1 MANIFEVPQ
10 PGNDLVKKA
19 DQVRLASIKISQTEN
34 QNRIKAL
41 NFMADYLEK
50 NSKEILEA
58 NNEDYI
64 SAEKKGTTKALL
76 SRLKLSKEKLNS
88 GIEGVRKVGDLADPV
103 NQVQIK
109 REISKGLIIERKT
122 VPIGVLGVIFE
133 SRPDAVMQISSLAIR
148 SGNGVILKGGSEAN
162 LTNTAIVK
170 ALQQGLGKSGLDENA
185 ICLLTS
191 RKDSMSMLNLEKYIN
206 LIIPR
211 GSNELVKFIQNNTR
225 IPVLG
230 HADGICHLF
239 IDNEANLEMALS
251 VALDSKIQYPAAC
264 NAIETLLIHKD
275 IAPVFLER
283 AIPLFNSKDVKLI
296 GDKRSVELGIKY
308 EASLE
313 DWQTEYLDLILS
325 IKIVDDLDEAI
336 IHIQKYSSKHTD
348 GIITE
353 NSNNANKFMNIVD
366 SAGVFHNCSTRFADG
381 FRYGFGAEVGIST
394 QTLPPRGPVGLEGL
408 VTYKYFLKGDGNIV
422 DDFSNGKAIYTHKD
436 IENI

>member
-10 PGNDLVKKA
+10 PGNDLLERANKVHS
-19 DQVRLASIKISQTEN
+19 ASIEISQTEN

-41 NFMADYLEK
+41 NSMADYLEK

-58 NNEDYI
+58 NNEDYSI
-64 SAEKKGTTKALL
+64 AEKKGISRALL
-76 SRLKLSKEKLNS
+76 SRLKLSKSKLNS

-109 REISKGLIIERKT
+109 RELSKGLILERKT
-122 VPIGVLGVIFE
+122 VPIGDIGVIFE

-148 SGNGVILKGGSEAN
+148 SGNGVMLKGGSEAN
-162 LTNTAIVK
+162 LTNTSIVK
-170 ALQQGLGKSGLDENA
+170 ALQEGLNKSGLDKNA

-191 RKDSMSMLNLEKYIN
+191 RKDSMAMLNLEKYIN

-211 GSNELVKFIQNNTR
+211 GSNELVKFIQENTK

-239 IDNEANLEMALS
+239 IDIEANLEMALS
-251 VALDSKIQYPAAC
+251 VALDSKIQYPSAC

-275 IAPVFLER
+275 IAPAFLEK
-283 AIPLFNSKDVKLI
+283 AIPLFNSNDVKLI
-296 GDKRSVELGIKY
+296 GDKRSVDLGLKY
-308 EASLE
+308 AASLE
-313 DWQTEYLDLILS
+313 DWKTEYLDLILS
-325 IKIVDDLDEAI
+325 IKIVDDLEEAI
-336 IHIQKYSSKHTD
+336 THIQKYSSKHTD

-353 NSNNANKFMNIVD
+353 NSNTANKFMNVDD

-422 DDFSNGKAIYTHKD
+422 DDFSAGKATYTHKD
-436 IENI
+436 F

>member
-10 PGNDLVKKA
+10 PCNDLLEKA
-19 DQVRLASIKISQTEN
+19 EKVRLASIKISQTEN

-58 NNEDYI
+58 NSEDYKR
-64 SAEKKGTTKALL
+64 AEKKGISKALL

-103 NQVQIK
+103 NQFQIK
-109 REISKGLIIERKT
+109 RELSKGLILERKT
-122 VPIGVLGVIFE
+122 VPIGVLGIIFE

-148 SGNGVILKGGSEAN
+148 SGNGVMLKGGSEAN
-162 LTNTAIVK
+162 LTNTAIVN
-170 ALQQGLGKSGLDENA
+170 ALQLGLYESGLDKNA

-211 GSNELVKFIQNNTR
+211 GSNELVKFIQENTR

-239 IDNEANLEMALS
+239 IDIEANLEMALS

-264 NAIETLLIHKD
+264 NAIETLLVHKD
-275 IAPVFLER
+275 IAPAFLEK

-296 GDKRSVELGIKY
+296 GDKRSVDLGLKY

-313 DWQTEYLDLILS
+313 DWKTEYLDLILS
-325 IKIVDDLDEAI
+325 IKIVDNLEEAI
-336 IHIQKYSSKHTD
+336 THIQKYSSKHTD
-348 GIITE
+348 GKITE
-353 NSNNANKFMNIVD
+353 KSHTANKFMNVVD

-408 VTYKYFLKGDGNIV
+408 VTYKYFLIGDGNIV
-422 DDFSNGKAIYTHKD
+422 DDFSSGKATYTHKD
-436 IENI
+436 F

>member
-10 PGNDLVKKA
+10 PSNDLLEKA
-19 DQVRLASIKISQTEN
+19 NKVRLASIEISQTEN

-41 NFMADYLEK
+41 NLMADYLEK

-58 NNEDYI
+58 NNADYS
-64 SAEKKGTTKALL
+64 SAQKKGIPRALL
-76 SRLKLSKEKLNS
+76 SRLKLSKSKLNS

-109 REISKGLIIERKT
+109 RELSKGLILERKT

-148 SGNGVILKGGSEAN
+148 SGNGVMLKGGSEAN

-170 ALQQGLGKSGLDENA
+170 ALQKGLNESCLDKNA

-191 RKDSMSMLNLEKYIN
+191 RKDSMAMLNLEKYIN

-211 GSNELVKFIQNNTR
+211 GSNELVKFIQENTR

-239 IDNEANLEMALS
+239 IDIEANLEMALS

-264 NAIETLLIHKD
+264 NSIETLLVHKD
-275 IAPVFLER
+275 IAPAFLEK
-283 AIPLFNSKDVKLI
+283 AIPLFNSNDVKLI
-296 GDKRSVELGIKY
+296 GDKRSVELGLKY

-313 DWQTEYLDLILS
+313 DWKTEYLDLILS
-325 IKIVDDLDEAI
+325 IKIVDDLEEAI
-336 IHIQKYSSKHTD
+336 THIQKYSSKHTD

-353 NSNNANKFMNIVD
+353 NSNTANKFMNVVD

-422 DDFSNGKAIYTHKD
+422 DDFSSGKAIYTHKD
-436 IENI
+436 FENF

>member
-10 PGNDLVKKA
+10 SGNDLLEKA
-19 DQVRLASIKISQTEN
+19 DLVRLASIKISQTEN
-34 QNRIKAL
+34 NNRIKAL
-41 NFMADYLEK
+41 NFMADYLED
-50 NSKEILEA
+50 NTKEILEA
-58 NNEDYI
+58 NSEDYKR
-64 SAEKKGTTKALL
+64 AEKKGISRALL
-76 SRLKLSKEKLNS
+76 SRLKLSKEKLYS

-109 REISKGLIIERKT
+109 REISKGLILERKT

-170 ALQQGLGKSGLDENA
+170 ALQEGLKKSGLDKNA

-191 RKDSMSMLNLEKYIN
+191 RKDSMAMLNLEKYIN

-211 GSNELVKFIQNNTR
+211 GSNELVKFIQENTR

-239 IDNEANLEMALS
+239 IDVEANLGMALS
-251 VALDSKIQYPAAC
+251 VSLDSKIQYPAAC
-264 NAIETLLIHKD
+264 NAIETLLVHKD
-275 IAPVFLER
+275 IAPAFLEK
-283 AIPLFNSKDVKLI
+283 AIPLFNSNDVKLI
-296 GDKRSVELGIKY
+296 GDKRSVELGIRY

-313 DWQTEYLDLILS
+313 DWKTEYLDLILS

-336 IHIQKYSSKHTD
+336 THIQKYSSKHTD

-353 NSNNANKFMNIVD
+353 NLSTANKFMNVVD

-408 VTYKYFLKGDGNIV
+408 VTYKYFLKGDGDIV
-422 DDFSNGKAIYTHKD
+422 DDFSSGKAIYTHKD
-436 IENI
+436 L